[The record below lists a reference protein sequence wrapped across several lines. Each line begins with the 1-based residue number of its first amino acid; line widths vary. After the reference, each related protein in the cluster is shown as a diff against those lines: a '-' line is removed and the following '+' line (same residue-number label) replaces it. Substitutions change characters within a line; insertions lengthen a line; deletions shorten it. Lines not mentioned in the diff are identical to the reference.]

1 MTVLVDTSILI
12 DHLRGNSGAR
22 QVLRTAADSGQ
33 RVVASVVTKVEVL
46 AGMRSAEEVKTR
58 RLLDVVDWVDVDV
71 AIAERAGT
79 LANQYLRSPPGVDP
93 IDYII
98 AATAQALDADLWTT
112 NLKHFPMFPELASP
126 Y

>member
-12 DHLRGNSGAR
+12 DHLRGNSEAR
-22 QVLRTAADSGQ
+22 QALRTAADSGR
-33 RVVASVVTKVEVL
+33 RVAASVVTKVEVL
-46 AGMRSAEEVKTR
+46 AGMRPAEEAKTR
-58 RLLDVVDWVDVDV
+58 RLLNVVDWIDVDE
-71 AIAERAGT
+71 AIAEQAGT
-79 LANQYLRSPPGVDP
+79 LANHYLRSHPGVDP

-112 NLKHFPMFPELASP
+112 NLKHFPMFPKLASP